1 MAVLIPAVV
10 SFVAAGGAAGIA
22 AAAGAVAAGTAGL
35 AAYATLATV
44 AGGFLSTVGGLTKN
58 QKLAK
63 IGGYL
68 SLAGGVG
75 QIASSVM
82 GGAASSASSS
92 LVSDAASEAAAAE
105 AAFNSGVSETASA
118 GLGDIASQASLGE
131 LGARSAAQEA
141 AGTAAAQLGG
151 QAAEAGSSAFTL
163 PGAQPNLLELA
174 QGSGAPQLDMGFGNS
189 IVTQSGGTAGTAALG
204 KLQAVGSEI
213 QNQGHLQ
220 NLLDT
225 MGNGANKLGQFT
237 KNNKELVQLG
247 GQFLQG
253 GMKAYSEQAAM
264 DEQLNLLEQRRR
276 RLNSPIRMLYANSNV
291 QPLSM
296 NLPGLQG
303 AGG

>member
-1 MAVLIPAVV
+1 MAVIIPAVV

-35 AAYATLATV
+35 AAYATMATV

-75 QIASSVM
+75 QIASGLMS
-82 GGAASSASSS
+82 GAAGAGTDS

-118 GLGDIASQASLGE
+118 SLGDVASGASLGE
-131 LGARSAAQEA
+131 LGAQSAAQE
-141 AGTAAAQLGG
+141 AAQLGG
-151 QAAEAGSSAFTL
+151 QAAADAGAAAFTL
-163 PGAQPNLLELA
+163 PSAQPNLLELA
-174 QGSGAPQLDMGFGNS
+174 QGSAAPQLDMGFGTN
-189 IVTQSGGTAGTAALG
+189 VLTQPGGVGNAAMG

-213 QNQGHLQ
+213 KNQGHLQ

-225 MGNGANKLGQFT
+225 MGNGANKLGEFT

-253 GMKAYSEQAAM
+253 GMKAYSDQAAM

-291 QPLSM
+291 QPLSI

-303 AGG
+303 SGG